1 MKLLF
6 TFLLFSSIVFAQEK
20 GKATMVIYPGCEKY
34 ISKGNKELMKCFGT
48 KVNEGLLIEV
58 ENVLHENNLTI
69 RQVRIDAKVKF
80 QVSAKGE
87 FVNLDITGT
96 DSEKSLLT
104 QAFVNY
110 ARKLIAENIKI
121 KPAVND
127 EGENVK
133 LSFNIPYRVNN

>member
-6 TFLLFSSIVFAQEK
+6 TFLLFSLIVFAQEK
-20 GKATMVIYPGCEKY
+20 GKAVMLIYPGCEKY
-34 ISKGNKELMKCFGT
+34 ISKGNNELKTCFG
-48 KVNEGLLIEV
+48 KNVNEGLLAEV

-80 QVSAKGE
+80 QISAKGE
-87 FVNLDITGT
+87 FVNLEITGT

-110 ARKLIAENIKI
+110 ARKLIAENKKI
-121 KPAVND
+121 TPAVKD
-127 EGENVK
+127 GENVK
-133 LSFNIPYRVNN
+133 LTFNIPFKVNN